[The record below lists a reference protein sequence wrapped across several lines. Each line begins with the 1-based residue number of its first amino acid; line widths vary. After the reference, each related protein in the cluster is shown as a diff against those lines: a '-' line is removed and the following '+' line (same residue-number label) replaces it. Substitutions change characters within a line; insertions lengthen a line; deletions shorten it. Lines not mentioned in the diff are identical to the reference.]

1 MMPEQETLREELNYL
16 HGRIGALE
24 DELKDAIKET
34 SDFRDRIEK
43 MERLLKQVQEAW
55 RDGFLDGKLDL

>member
-24 DELKDAIKET
+24 EQLQDAINET
-34 SDFRDRIEK
+34 DGFRDRLEK
-43 MERLLKQVQEAW
+43 MERLLQQVQEAW
-55 RDGFLDGKLDL
+55 RYG

>member
-24 DELKDAIKET
+24 EQLKDAINET
-34 SDFRDRIEK
+34 DGFRDRLEK

-55 RDGFLDGKLDL
+55 RDGLL